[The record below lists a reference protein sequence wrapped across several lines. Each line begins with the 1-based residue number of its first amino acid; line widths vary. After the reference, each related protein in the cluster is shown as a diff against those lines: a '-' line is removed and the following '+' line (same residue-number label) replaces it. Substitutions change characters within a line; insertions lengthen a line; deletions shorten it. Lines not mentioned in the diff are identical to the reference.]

1 MNPSYAAIFSVQS
14 LELNQHYRIAPD
26 VSDEQTPN
34 TQQETLMLPLQFHQ
48 DLEKA
53 FAPIVI
59 MQIVKTTSISWQQ
72 GCLGLPSEKLDS
84 EQKKQLW
91 SLIGEQLDKL

>member
-14 LELNQHYRIAPD
+14 LELNQHYRTVPD
-26 VSDEQTPN
+26 VSSEKMSN
-34 TQQETLMLPLQFHQ
+34 TQQETLTLPLQFHQ

-53 FAPIVI
+53 FAPLVI
-59 MQIVKTTSISWQQ
+59 TEIVKTTSISWQE
-72 GCLGLPSEKLDS
+72 GCLGLPSDKLNS
-84 EQKKQLW
+84 KQKKQLW

>member
-14 LELNQHYRIAPD
+14 LELKQHYRTMPD
-26 VSDEQTPN
+26 TQDEQVTVTAQAP
-34 TQQETLMLPLQFHQ
+34 LVLPLQLHQ

-59 MQIVKTTSISWQQ
+59 TQVVKAENISWQD
-72 GCLGLPSEKLDS
+72 GCLALLSEKLTA

>member
-14 LELNQHYRIAPD
+14 LELNQHYRTVPD
-26 VSDEQTPN
+26 VQVEHAPMSEQTPL
-34 TQQETLMLPLQFHQ
+34 TLSLQFHH

-53 FAPIVI
+53 CAPLVI
-59 MQIVKTTSISWQQ
+59 THVVKAPNISWQD
-72 GCLGLPSEKLDS
+72 GCLALPNEKLNS

>member
-1 MNPSYAAIFSVQS
+1 MNPSYAAIFSVQP
-14 LELNQHYRIAPD
+14 LELNQHFQM
-26 VSDEQTPN
+26 VSDPLEHISTPQQTPI
-34 TQQETLMLPLQFHQ
+34 TLPLQLHQ

-53 FAPIVI
+53 LSPLVI
-59 MQIVKTTSISWQQ
+59 TQIVKATSISWQE
-72 GCLGLPSEKLDS
+72 GCLSLPSDKLTN

>member
-14 LELNQHYRIAPD
+14 LELNQHYRTAPD
-26 VSDEQTPN
+26 ISGEQMAN
-34 TQQETLMLPLQFHQ
+34 TQQETLTLPLQFHQ

-53 FAPIVI
+53 FAPLVI
-59 MQIVKTTSISWQQ
+59 TQIVKAASISWQQ
-72 GCLGLPSEKLDS
+72 GCLALPSEKLNS

>member
-14 LELNQHYRIAPD
+14 LELNQHYRTAPD
-26 VSDEQTPN
+26 ASGEQIPN
-34 TQQETLMLPLQFHQ
+34 TQQETLTLPLQFHQ

-53 FAPIVI
+53 FAPLVI
-59 MQIVKTTSISWQQ
+59 TQIVKTANISWQE
-72 GCLGLPSEKLDS
+72 GCLGLPSDKLNG

>member
-14 LELNQHYRIAPD
+14 LELNQHYRTCAPL
-26 VSDEQTPN
+26 VITHVVKAPN
-34 TQQETLMLPLQFHQ
+34 
-48 DLEKA
+48 
-53 FAPIVI
+53 
-59 MQIVKTTSISWQQ
+59 ISWQD
-72 GCLGLPSEKLDS
+72 GCLALPSEKLNS

>member
-14 LELNQHYRIAPD
+14 LELNQHYRTVPD
-26 VSDEQTPN
+26 VSSEEMSN
-34 TQQETLMLPLQFHQ
+34 TQQETLTLPLQFHQ

-53 FAPIVI
+53 FAPLVI
-59 MQIVKTTSISWQQ
+59 TQIVKTANISWQE
-72 GCLGLPSEKLDS
+72 GCLGLPSDKLNG

>member
-1 MNPSYAAIFSVQS
+1 MNPSYAAIFSVQP
-14 LELNQHYRIAPD
+14 LELNQHFQT
-26 VSDEQTPN
+26 VSDAPLEHISTPQQTPI
-34 TQQETLMLPLQFHQ
+34 TLPLQLHQ

-53 FAPIVI
+53 LSPLVI
-59 MQIVKTTSISWQQ
+59 TQIVKATSISWQE
-72 GCLGLPSEKLDS
+72 GCLSLPSDKLTN